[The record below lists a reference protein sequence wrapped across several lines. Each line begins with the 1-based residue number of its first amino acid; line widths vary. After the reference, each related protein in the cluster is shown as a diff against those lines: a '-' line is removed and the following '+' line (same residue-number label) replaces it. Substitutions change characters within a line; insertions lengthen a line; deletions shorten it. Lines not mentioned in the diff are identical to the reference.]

1 VTEIGSRL
9 LDRYCQLLVG
19 YAPHASEKDALAA
32 YEGRPEVSEKGAL
45 RAYEL
50 GREALAAGLGLLDMG
65 AIHMEA
71 LSALLAETRPSRRT
85 TELLSAATQLF
96 EEALSPFEMAYRGYA
111 QANATLQDLT
121 EQLKSTEH
129 YTRSLVESNIDALIV
144 TDTAGIIIDVNQQMC
159 KMTGRSREQLV
170 GSPIKTHFTDA
181 AAADHGIRMTLLE
194 GKLTNYELTARA
206 ADGRETA
213 VSHSATTF
221 YDPVG
226 NLRGVVVAARDVTE
240 LKRLE
245 TRANSAQRLESLGL
259 LAGGIAHDFN
269 NLLAVIINY
278 ADFLGEAMGQ
288 DSPLRPDLDQIRRAA
303 ERAAAL
309 THQLLIFGRRQV
321 VKPQILELNA
331 VVSETEKMLQ
341 RTIGEQIEFRSALD
355 EDLWRVNADPSQ
367 VEQVLMNLVMNARDA
382 MPNGG
387 LLKVETSNKS
397 LDETYLR
404 GLPDVKPGRFICLSV
419 SDTGVGMEA
428 ETMRRAFEPFF
439 TTKARDTGAGLGLT
453 TVYGIVKQAG
463 GHVSLYSEPQ
473 MGTTV
478 RVYLPASDEM
488 LPAADRAVAAEP
500 LDGQQRTVLLVEDE
514 DAVRELTERI
524 LGRHGYRVIEAA
536 GPVQAV
542 ELYQRRGQSI
552 DLLLTDVIMPQMN
565 GRALAERIRQ
575 QQPGIRVLYMS
586 GYPGDLIAFHGEL
599 AEGVDLLQK
608 PFTEESLLR
617 AAQRVLMG
625 SKATPPSQIEGGGRE
640 AA

>member
-1 VTEIGSRL
+1 
-9 LDRYCQLLVG
+9 
-19 YAPHASEKDALAA
+19 
-32 YEGRPEVSEKGAL
+32 
-45 RAYEL
+45 
-50 GREALAAGLGLLDMG
+50 
-65 AIHMEA
+65 
-71 LSALLAETRPSRRT
+71 
-85 TELLSAATQLF
+85 
-96 EEALSPFEMAYRGYA
+96 
-111 QANATLQDLT
+111 
-121 EQLKSTEH
+121 
-129 YTRSLVESNIDALIV
+129 
-144 TDTAGIIIDVNQQMC
+144 
-159 KMTGRSREQLV
+159 
-170 GSPIKTHFTDA
+170 
-181 AAADHGIRMTLLE
+181 
-194 GKLTNYELTARA
+194 
-206 ADGRETA
+206 
-213 VSHSATTF
+213 
-221 YDPVG
+221 
-226 NLRGVVVAARDVTE
+226 
-240 LKRLE
+240 
-245 TRANSAQRLESLGL
+245 
-259 LAGGIAHDFN
+259 
-269 NLLAVIINY
+269 
-278 ADFLGEAMGQ
+278 
-288 DSPLRPDLDQIRRAA
+288 
-303 ERAAAL
+303 
-309 THQLLIFGRRQV
+309 
-321 VKPQILELNA
+321 
-331 VVSETEKMLQ
+331 
-341 RTIGEQIEFRSALD
+341 
-355 EDLWRVNADPSQ
+355 
-367 VEQVLMNLVMNARDA
+367 
-382 MPNGG
+382 
-387 LLKVETSNKS
+387 
-397 LDETYLR
+397 
-404 GLPDVKPGRFICLSV
+404 
-419 SDTGVGMEA
+419 MEA

-524 LGRHGYRVIEAA
+524 LGRHGYHVIEAA
-536 GPVQAV
+536 GPVQAI